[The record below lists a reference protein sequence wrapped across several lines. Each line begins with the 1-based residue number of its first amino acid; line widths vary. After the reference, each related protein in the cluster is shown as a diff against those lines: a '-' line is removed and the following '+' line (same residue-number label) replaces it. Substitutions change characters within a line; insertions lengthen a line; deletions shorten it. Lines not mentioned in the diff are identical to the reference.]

1 MNKIKMK
8 AKAGVTLVELL
19 VVILI
24 VTILSVAMLP
34 LLTPFV
40 TEAQYAAEAI
50 PVIGNLRTKIG
61 VYEYD
66 KGRIPSCEG
75 FEGEGEGG
83 SGVAL
88 TWIAKENDSET
99 FLPAYIAN
107 GANEEVQKIED
118 EDKKA
123 VHIQR
128 LIDVDYAD
136 LKGKR
141 SKPTQYRYYAIS
153 HVTNI
158 AYVVA
163 CFGEGEGLKAG
174 TGYAVC
180 ELNYPKLKKK
190 FVGTWKCY
198 KPVDESNGQ
207 IRFVTNMEDA
217 MDTDSGRPKACYVPT
232 KSDYMTDLD
241 AGDEN
246 NSDEFPT
253 QVKLMSRAGWDFGIP
268 EEKLAAS
275 GNGD

>member
-1 MNKIKMK
+1 MKKLKMK
-8 AKAGVTLVELL
+8 ARAGVTLVELL

-75 FEGEGEGG
+75 FGGDDEG
-83 SGVAL
+83 GVAL
-88 TWIAKENDSET
+88 TWIAKEDDSEM
-99 FLPAYIAN
+99 FLPAYINN
-107 GANEEVQKIED
+107 GSDQNVEKIEED
-118 EDKKA
+118 EKKA

-128 LIDVDYAD
+128 LLDVDYAD

-207 IRFVTNMEDA
+207 IRFVTNYKDA
-217 MDTDSGRPKACYVPT
+217 MDEDSGRPKACYVPT
-232 KSDYMTDLD
+232 KSNYMSDLD
-241 AGDEN
+241 TGDEN
-246 NSDEFPT
+246 KSDEFPS
-253 QVKLMSRAGWDFGIP
+253 QVILMSKAGWDFGIP
-268 EEKLAAS
+268 EEKLASS
-275 GNGD
+275 GNEG